1 MRSPLLSPLLLALF
15 CAPLAASPLVTLPG
29 YLQQLPAQA
38 YGELRRSFDDFYQA
52 TDFTPAITNSYFS
65 DSELY
70 DFVGVPLA
78 ITARNGFQLE
88 LFTQAYSL
96 SNQSY
101 LHLNQDQS
109 LYGILRADLM
119 GRQKDQLAAG
129 VGIGIPLTASLS
141 LRAIAS
147 THELPG
153 YGSSRYAIG
162 MEWHF

>member
-1 MRSPLLSPLLLALF
+1 MRSLLLSPLLLGLLT
-15 CAPLAASPLVTLPG
+15 APLAASPLVSVPD

-38 YGELRRSFDDFYQA
+38 YGELKRSFDDFYRA
-52 TDFTPAITNSYFS
+52 TNFTPAITNSYFR

-78 ITARNGFQLE
+78 VTPRSGFQLE
-88 LFTQAYSL
+88 LFAQAYSL

-129 VGIGIPLTASLS
+129 IGVGIPLTASLS

-153 YGSSRYAIG
+153 YGSARYAIG